1 MGRAPA
7 GCCYRRPVDSKKQ
20 RGVEATNR
28 DFIHHEQVD
37 KDQSYRLA
45 EGGTERFDEHFQ
57 VRTCEMSR
65 WFSGDPPA
73 RAAFAREL
81 GQALEEIGFAIL
93 VGHGVDPALH
103 TEAERRVLDMIG
115 STPLD
120 EKLRFRARRHGSVN
134 QGYFPV
140 TETADI
146 HPDLVEGWV
155 FCRRAFAIEDPALD
169 VSAFWP
175 DPAHEAFF
183 RRLCLAHEALILP
196 LMQAMLSHLGQDPHA
211 FDARLTKTNFGL
223 RLNYYP
229 PISPADDATGAGRLL
244 GHEDVNLFTLLPAP
258 SVEGLQALDRRTM
271 SWVRVQAPPGSIVL
285 NTGDYMQRITNDRF
299 PSTTHR
305 VSKPRD
311 PALRT
316 RPRASFPMNVYLW
329 EDQVLEVLPGLGE
342 PRYEPISAL
351 SFHTR
356 TTSKYYGDDYAVE
369 D

>member
-1 MGRAPA
+1 
-7 GCCYRRPVDSKKQ
+7 VDEKKQ

-45 EGGTERFDEHFQ
+45 EGGEERFDEDFR
-57 VRTCEMSR
+57 VRTCDMRR
-65 WFSGDPPA
+65 WFSDDPA
-73 RAAFAREL
+73 ERAAFAGEL
-81 GQALEEIGFAIL
+81 GGALEEIGFAIL
-93 VGHGVDPALH
+93 VGHGVDPALYE
-103 TEAERRVLDMIG
+103 EAERRVVDMIG

-120 EKLRFRARRHGSVN
+120 QKLQFRAQRHGSVN

-155 FCRRAFAIEDPALD
+155 FCRRAFAIDQPDLD
-169 VSAFWP
+169 VSRFWP
-175 DPAHEAFF
+175 APEHEAFF

-196 LMQAMLSHLGQDPHA
+196 IAQAMLTHLGQDPHA
-211 FDARLTKTNFGL
+211 FDERLTRTNFGL

-229 PISPADDATGAGRLL
+229 PVTDEQDASGAGRLL
-244 GHEDVNLFTLLPAP
+244 GHEDVNLFTILPAP
-258 SVEGLQALDRRTM
+258 SVEGLQALDRRSM
-271 SWVRVQAPPGSIVL
+271 AWVRVQAPPGSIIL

-311 PALRT
+311 AALLR

-329 EDQVLEVLPGLGE
+329 EHELLEVLPGLGE
-342 PRYEPISAL
+342 PRYEPIEAIT
-351 SFHTR
+351 FHTR
-356 TTSKYYGDDYAVE
+356 TTSKYYGDDYAV
-369 D
+369 DT